1 MPIPH
6 HAERLQALVHL
17 SRELGRE
24 DRNMAILGEGNTS
37 TRLDSETF
45 LVKASGS
52 CLATLQE
59 KDVVECRFSTLMA
72 LFEKTS
78 LRDSDIE
85 EALLA
90 SRVDP
95 SARKPSVEAL
105 FHAHLLTLPGVEFVG
120 HTHALEVNQILCSA
134 RAREFAEHRMFPD
147 EVVCCGAVSVYVP
160 YVDPGVPLAIAMRGR
175 VEEFIRKRGT
185 QPRVI
190 LLQNHGLVTIGKTAP
205 SVLAAMLMEQKAA
218 AIWLGAAALG
228 GPQYLTSEDVDRI
241 ASRSDEHY
249 RQRVLNL

>member
-1 MPIPH
+1 MPITDPSD
-6 HAERLQALVHL
+6 RLASLLQL

-24 DRNMAILGEGNTS
+24 DRHMAILGEGNTS
-37 TRLDSETF
+37 TRLDAESF

-52 CLATLQE
+52 SLATLQE
-59 KDVVECRFSTLMA
+59 KDVVACRMAVLME
-72 LFEKTS
+72 LFE
-78 LRDSDIE
+78 RDGLSDAAIE

-95 SARKPSVEAL
+95 SGRKPSVEAL

-120 HTHALEVNQILCSA
+120 HTHSLDVNRILCSP
-134 RAREFAEHRMFPD
+134 RAREFAERRMFPD
-147 EVVCCGAVSVYVP
+147 EIVCCGAASVYVP
-160 YVDPGVPLAIAMRGR
+160 YVEPGVPLAKEMKIR
-175 VEEFIRKRGT
+175 VEEFIRQRGT
-185 QPRVI
+185 PPRVI
-190 LLQNHGLVTIGKTAP
+190 LLQNHGLVTVGKSAA

-228 GPQYLTSEDVDRI
+228 GPTYLTQSDIERI
-241 ASRSDEHY
+241 AGRSDEHY